1 MLQWSMKSLFSAALA
16 ILATTATVAAASTV
30 SPQPTLDGRLVTA
43 ARLVEQL
50 GEHAGGEVI
59 LENLPFATG
68 ELSLRLHRLDLFEP
82 GFRLVVGGELRTSHD
97 PARYLVLAGE
107 AAQHPGSLAVLVF
120 DRRLGAGSG
129 VVSWQDEAWAVEVAG
144 GQDDLPLAAI
154 WQARRVAVESALSLE
169 SDMVFASAAELP
181 AKAAKPR
188 IVPAPGSEYAAS
200 LVVDSDHEFFQR
212 LGSEERALAFVTQ
225 VLAAASELFHSQVGV
240 SLTIQEIV
248 LNPSADDRW
257 EAPNPHQCGSLQ
269 VLREFGEW
277 YQANRPVA
285 SFPRAAAILFT
296 GKQADCGGQAVI
308 GGLCTQVRRQD
319 LGYGTIVVSS
329 NNAAPHL
336 QSAAHE
342 VGHLFG
348 SVHTHC
354 YQPPIDVCS
363 AVEADRGCY
372 DGPTESPSDG
382 GSLMSYCSNRAF
394 SLGEASRYGDRSERV
409 LQSIGAQLVQVAP
422 SCLQRTNDPY
432 ALRLE
437 VAGRTVTLAWE
448 DRFQNEKRWE
458 VEQLQRNGKY
468 KRVRLLPA
476 NATGVAIPGQK
487 PGTTAFRVRTQ
498 VGRDFAEY
506 SAVVEITVP

>member
-1 MLQWSMKSLFSAALA
+1 M
-16 ILATTATVAAASTV
+16 LATAATVAEASAV
-30 SPQPTLDGRLVTA
+30 NPQPTLDGRLLTP
-43 ARLVEQL
+43 ARLVERL
-50 GEHAGGEVI
+50 GERAGGEVI
-59 LENLPFATG
+59 LENLPFASG
-68 ELSLRLHRLDLFEP
+68 ELSLRLHRLDLFAA
-82 GFRLVVGGELRTSHD
+82 GFRLVVPGERRPSFD

-129 VVSWQDEAWAVEVAG
+129 VVRWEDEAWAVEVAG
-144 GQDDLPLAAI
+144 GQGDLPLAST
-154 WQARRVAVESALSLE
+154 WRARRVALE
-169 SDMVFASAAELP
+169 NELPLASDMVFASAAEPP
-181 AKAAKPR
+181 AKAARPR
-188 IVPAPGSEYAAS
+188 IIPAPGSEYAAS

-212 LGSEERALAFVTQ
+212 MGSVDRALTFVTQ
-225 VLAAASELFHSQVGV
+225 VLAAASELFHRQVGV
-240 SLTIQEIV
+240 SLTIQEVV
-248 LNPSADDRW
+248 LYLSADDPW

-277 YQANRPVA
+277 YQAHRPVA
-285 SFPRAAAILFT
+285 DFPRAAALLFT

-308 GGLCTQVRRQD
+308 GGLCTQVRHED
-319 LGYGTIVVSS
+319 LGYGTVVVSS
-329 NNAAPHL
+329 IDAAAHL

-382 GSLMSYCSNRAF
+382 GSLMSYCSNRVF
-394 SLGEASRYGDRSERV
+394 SLGEPGRYGDRSERV
-409 LQSIGAQLVQVAP
+409 LQAIGAQLTQVAP
-422 SCLQRTNDPY
+422 SCLERTNDPY

-437 VAGRTVTLAWE
+437 LAGRTVTLAWE
-448 DRFQNEKRWE
+448 DRFQGEKRWE
-458 VEQLQRNGKY
+458 VEQLQRNGKF
-468 KRVRLLPA
+468 KRVRALSA
-476 NATGVAIPGQK
+476 NTTGVALSGQK
-487 PGTTAFRVRTQ
+487 SGTTAFRVRAQ